1 MIQATTILFSIALKK
16 SFVPDHPN
24 DRPGEVRV
32 VDTRMPSQGETKSG
46 RRASGSA
53 PKPCIGVRVILDPI
67 VFTMRQPPA
76 SVPSVIAI

>member
-32 VDTRMPSQGETKSG
+32 VDTRMPSQGETKSVAAPPVP
-46 RRASGSA
+46 RRS
-53 PKPCIGVRVILDPI
+53 L
-67 VFTMRQPPA
+67 A
-76 SVPSVIAI
+76 SVYA